1 MEKFSQFRD
10 RGSGIAPF
18 LPVPPQPSGYALP
31 FHVFL
36 FCFRLPLLVTVC
48 LTYFVILQ
56 WLPIGSLGKKASLW
70 CILGVPSL
78 WWIDLQVD
86 GVKRGSLAKQHGG
99 RLPEGRSIIASSF
112 TSPIDA
118 IYLAAVFDPVFTA
131 SYPNTR
137 KVEHLSLFQAILRA
151 FAQPQVQP
159 SPNAHLVELSDLLA
173 RYPNRPIAVFPECTT
188 TNGRGILPLSPSIV
202 ADLPA
207 RTKVF
212 PVSVR
217 YTPADITTPVP
228 ASYFTFLWNLL
239 SRPTHFIRVRVAE
252 AVESVGRPSTSAALD
267 SCSGDKDSAGLTK
280 DEQAIIDR
288 VGEALARLGRVKRVG
303 LGVREKQEFVK
314 LWNRTKRS

>member
-1 MEKFSQFRD
+1 M
-10 RGSGIAPF
+10 
-18 LPVPPQPSGYALP
+18 
-31 FHVFL
+31 
-36 FCFRLPLLVTVC
+36 
-48 LTYFVILQ
+48 
-56 WLPIGSLGKKASLW
+56 
-70 CILGVPSL
+70 
-78 WWIDLQVD
+78 
-86 GVKRGSLAKQHGG
+86 
-99 RLPEGRSIIASSF
+99 
-112 TSPIDA
+112 
-118 IYLAAVFDPVFTA
+118 FTA